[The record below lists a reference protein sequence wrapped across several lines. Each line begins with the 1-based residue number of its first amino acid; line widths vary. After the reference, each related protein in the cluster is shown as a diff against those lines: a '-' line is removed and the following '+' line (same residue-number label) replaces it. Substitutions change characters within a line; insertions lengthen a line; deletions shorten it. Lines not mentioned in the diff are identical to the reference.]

1 MCRKTE
7 KECNSSTSEESE
19 EGSEYDETDD
29 EDSPNDAF
37 RSLSELNREFEE
49 RRAHK
54 FKSLEELTRDFQQ
67 RRQGSSRNRT
77 SEVAKTE
84 HKDAVKDS
92 RSEAQTMSSSSSQ
105 YCVGSVERV
114 FEGRGFGFITPNDG
128 TNDVFLHCSD
138 IKESSERLHVGA
150 KVRFQVEV
158 DATSGKKRARNA
170 TILDS
175 APKAA
180 AANTCCYGRDQ
191 LLDMMHM
198 ILASKASRREG
209 DLRIHTVYMPK
220 GEHSAASHLEDPTL
234 DDEKLIAKLE
244 ERLDR
249 ECGADVMNMETFGTC
264 RGGWSFEEALAANAK
279 LLPNERAASAC
290 AHHPED
296 CPSTASSGG
305 ASSEHPSSD
314 TESVNGDWPGPPT
327 YLPDATRKEN
337 PCLEHQVAVIFQ

>member
-1 MCRKTE
+1 MCRKDD
-7 KECNSSTSEESE
+7 KECRSSTSEESE
-19 EGSEYDETDD
+19 EESEYDETDD
-29 EDSPNDAF
+29 EDSPGEVF
-37 RSLSELNREFEE
+37 RPLSELNREFEE

-54 FKSLEELTRDFQQ
+54 FKSLEELTRDFQEK
-67 RRQGSSRNRT
+67 RQSSHNRT
-77 SEVAKTE
+77 SEAVKIE
-84 HKDAVKDS
+84 HKDAVKES
-92 RSEAQTMSSSSSQ
+92 RSEAQTMESCSSQ

-175 APKAA
+175 APKAV
-180 AANTCCYGRDQ
+180 AANTSSFPRDQ
-191 LLDMMHM
+191 LLDMMHI
-198 ILASKASRREG
+198 ILASKAARREG

-220 GEHSAASHLEDPTL
+220 REHAATSSVEDPTL

-244 ERLDR
+244 ERLSK
-249 ECGADVMNMETFGTC
+249 ESGADAMNMETFGTC

-279 LLPNERAASAC
+279 LLPNERAASAR
-290 AHHPED
+290 AHHPEE

-314 TESVNGDWPGPPT
+314 TESINGDWPGPPA
-327 YLPDATRKEN
+327 YLLEAAQKEN
-337 PCLEHQVAVIFQ
+337 QCLEPQVAVIFQ